1 MSLLELSKK
10 SAPQAEA
17 RQFVAFRVGKEE
29 YGLDIAAVAEVVR
42 PLRITPLPRMPE
54 FIEGVINL
62 RGTIIPAV
70 DLRKRFAI
78 GIMPGGERTARMIIT
93 KGALKERAPRG
104 RGLLA
109 LVVDAVDE
117 VLTISPDR
125 IDRTPEAA
133 TGAHAEFLA
142 GVGKLNDRLIILIDL
157 SRILSR
163 EERSA
168 LAEVKDAGA

>member
-1 MSLLELSKK
+1 MSLLDPSRKP
-10 SAPQAEA
+10 APQAEI
-17 RQFVAFRVGKEE
+17 RQFVVFRIGKEAF
-29 YGLDIAAVAEVVR
+29 GLDIAAIAEVVR

-62 RGTIIPAV
+62 RGTIIPVV
-70 DLRKRFAI
+70 DLRTRFAA
-78 GIMPGGERTARMIIT
+78 GIAPGSERTSRMIIT
-93 KGALKERAPRG
+93 KGALKERMPRG

-117 VLTISPDR
+117 VVTLSPDR

-133 TGAHAEFLA
+133 TGAQAEFLA
-142 GVGKLNDRLIILIDL
+142 GVGKLDDRLIILVDL

-163 EERSA
+163 EERTA
-168 LAEVKDAGA
+168 LAEVRDAGA